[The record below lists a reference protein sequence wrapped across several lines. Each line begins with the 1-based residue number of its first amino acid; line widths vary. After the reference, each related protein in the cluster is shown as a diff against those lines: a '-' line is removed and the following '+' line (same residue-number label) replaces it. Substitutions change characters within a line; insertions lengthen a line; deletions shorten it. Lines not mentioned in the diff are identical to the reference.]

1 MEVDL
6 IIERPGKS
14 DVYIEIKSTDS
25 ITENMLTFF
34 KKLTK
39 DAKNVEALC
48 LSNDPYAKKFDHVL
62 ALPWQ
67 AGIKKIF
74 DDFDRLSV

>member
-1 MEVDL
+1 MDL

-14 DVYIEIKSTDS
+14 TLYIEIKSTDEVK
-25 ITENMLTFF
+25 IETLTFF
-34 KKLTK
+34 KKISK
-39 DAKNVEALC
+39 DEKNVEALC

-67 AGIKKIF
+67 EGIKKIF
-74 DDFDRLSV
+74 DVLLT